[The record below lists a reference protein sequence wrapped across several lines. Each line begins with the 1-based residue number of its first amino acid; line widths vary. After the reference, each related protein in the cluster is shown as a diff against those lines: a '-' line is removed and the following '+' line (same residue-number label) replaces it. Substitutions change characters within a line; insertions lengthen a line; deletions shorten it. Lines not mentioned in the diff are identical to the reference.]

1 MTNEPISPV
10 KKPSGCWWLS
20 GCMLTTVSLGLIIM
34 FVFLIF
40 DAEDHLDKRRA
51 EYAESNKEYEEA
63 LMAYEADSAYF
74 RAQYQRIQQEID
86 AATLRNDSVL
96 VAALEDSL
104 LVYAEPEYT
113 PRGAIGFN
121 IAGAF
126 YIIFILFLLIPLIIG
141 IVLLLYYW
149 NKKRK
154 YNYQNR
160 DIF

>member
-1 MTNEPISPV
+1 MTNKPLPPV
-10 KKPSGCWWLS
+10 KKPSGCWGVS
-20 GCMLTTVSLGLIIM
+20 GCLLTAVSLGLIIM

-40 DAEDHLDKRRA
+40 DAEDYLDKRRA
-51 EYAESNKEYEEA
+51 EYAESTKEYEEA

-74 RAQYQRIQQEID
+74 HAQYQRIQKEID